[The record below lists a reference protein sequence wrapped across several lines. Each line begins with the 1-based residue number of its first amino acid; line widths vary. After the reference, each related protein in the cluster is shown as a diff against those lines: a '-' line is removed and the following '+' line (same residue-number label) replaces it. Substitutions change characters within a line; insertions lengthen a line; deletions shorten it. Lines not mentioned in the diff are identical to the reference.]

1 MTSVSGHHDAKAFC
15 SPFVVIQAGRMH
27 MYDIRSYRVTVMDVN
42 EIVITVRNLLQEC
55 TVVGA
60 MGKVGT
66 SD

>member
-1 MTSVSGHHDAKAFC
+1 
-15 SPFVVIQAGRMH
+15 MH

-42 EIVITVRNLLQEC
+42 KIVITVRNLLQEC